1 MREGEEPK
9 LSLKNF
15 FADRVNSIFL
25 LTGIVFNI
33 ALWLYLSWKIKPT
46 DELISLHYNIY
57 FGIDLIGEWY
67 RIYILSLS
75 GLIIYFIN
83 LILSFILYKRGRII
97 SYVILAITLFL
108 QVTLLIAAIFIVRQ
122 NV

>member
-9 LSLKNF
+9 LRLKNF
-15 FADRVNSIFL
+15 FVDRVNIFFL
-25 LTGIVFNI
+25 LTGIVLNI
-33 ALWLYLSWKIKPT
+33 ILWLYLSWKIKPT
-46 DELISLHYNIY
+46 NELISLHYNIY

-83 LILSFILYKRGRII
+83 LVLSFILYKRGRII
-97 SYVILAITLFL
+97 SYVILTMTLFL
-108 QVTLLIAAIFIVRQ
+108 QIILLIAAIFIVKQ